1 MTSFHSTIYKA
12 DDVDFNVILHLSNV
26 QLFLMVILHL
36 KQASLCDKS

>member
-26 QLFLMVILHL
+26 
-36 KQASLCDKS
+36 